1 LLQLHPARPGSP
13 AEESRHANDI
23 VDDVQ
28 GLRSPRAART
38 QIARGTTEPSLRQCL
53 LASAADMRRS
63 ALLADVL
70 ISMGP
75 ADAGG
80 FRWARAT
87 MPSMLEVGLL
97 GAVLWWEGVA
107 DPLRRGAA
115 GCCATSRVS
124 RSWSRPKEA
133 GIEGTSRPFKGG
145 QCPASPDWRRH
156 FKTPTT
162 LGGASHRLKG
172 GGTSRP
178 LRHRVAPRTAGR
190 GGTSRSPQLWV
201 VPRTA

>member
-1 LLQLHPARPGSP
+1 
-13 AEESRHANDI
+13 
-23 VDDVQ
+23 
-28 GLRSPRAART
+28 
-38 QIARGTTEPSLRQCL
+38 
-53 LASAADMRRS
+53 MRRS

-80 FRWARAT
+80 FRWALAT

-97 GAVLWWEGVA
+97 GAFLWREGVA

-115 GCCATSRVS
+115 GCCATSWVS

-156 FKTPTT
+156 FKTPYDIGWCLAPPEGWRHFETPTT
-162 LGGASHRLKG
+162 PGSPSHRRTWRHFEISATVGSASHRLKG
-172 GGTSRP
+172 CGTSRP
-178 LRHRVAPRTAGR
+178 LQQQAIPRTAPEGND
-190 GGTSRSPQLWV
+190 
-201 VPRTA
+201 